1 MDFQRQKQDKEKE
14 TPKVTTSKGTRAANR
29 KKAKGRDMVAK
40 EGLEPPTRGL

>member
-14 TPKVTTSKGTRAANR
+14 TTKGTKAANR